1 MLKNDV
7 ISFYKNN
14 ISEFKNESAEYIA
27 NQIQTNKLIP
37 NTTNRTI
44 AGWIR
49 ERRKF
54 DKIND
59 ELEQKENKQWELFRN
74 FLKNDSVS

>member
-1 MLKNDV
+1 MKVL
-7 ISFYKNN
+7 N
-14 ISEFKNESAEYIA
+14 IQLIKY
-27 NQIQTNKLIP
+27 KLIP
-37 NTTNRTI
+37 KTTNRTI

-59 ELEQKENKQWELFRN
+59 ELEQKENKQWELFRD
-74 FLKNDSVS
+74 FLKKDSVSQ